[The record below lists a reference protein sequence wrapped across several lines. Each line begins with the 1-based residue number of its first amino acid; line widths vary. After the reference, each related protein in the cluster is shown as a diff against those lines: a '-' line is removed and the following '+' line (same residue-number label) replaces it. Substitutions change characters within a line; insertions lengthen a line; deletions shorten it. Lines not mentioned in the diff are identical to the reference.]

1 MNQLLEVG
9 LIKRKRQGQGKADM
23 LYVMNF
29 SSREHNKKIDMPC
42 KEEKEVSVSS
52 DQPHSFYENREEK
65 VYTNDID
72 IPSPQNKRTAY
83 REIIKK
89 QVDYEILRQSSYD
102 MNIIDNIVEVM
113 LNVYASQKECINI
126 SGDMIPLNEVIN
138 RLKRINFT
146 HVQYVMECI
155 GKSITSIHRPNNYLL
170 AALYN
175 APVTTDL
182 YYAMQVKHDLH
193 NYPDG

>member
-1 MNQLLEVG
+1 MVNLDYFYGSEGEQYRFYQIPAVLLEDDEYKKISDTAKILYGILLSRLAMSKKNNWIEEDTNRVYILYNRNDIAKKMGRSPNTISNAMNQLLEVG

-52 DQPHSFYENREEK
+52 DQPRSFYENREEK

-102 MNIIDNIVEVM
+102 MNIIGV
-113 LNVYASQKECINI
+113 
-126 SGDMIPLNEVIN
+126 
-138 RLKRINFT
+138 RI
-146 HVQYVMECI
+146 
-155 GKSITSIHRPNNYLL
+155 
-170 AALYN
+170 
-175 APVTTDL
+175 
-182 YYAMQVKHDLH
+182 
-193 NYPDG
+193 